1 MRRTAEACACWSIG
15 GGSEG
20 RSHRVPRRCDF
31 DLSEPDRWCWGRSD
45 QRRLARAKARCG
57 DEVLYCITKWTSDR
71 EEGLERVQE
80 KGTASWEKM
89 AHTHAQLHLAKA
101 SSAHWSLLRVK
112 TAGIMGPCK
121 AQAQAASLKRKAL
134 SGTAA
139 GNTDTL
145 DDLERESPLRSAPR
159 VDLPP
164 PPPSACL
171 AVSPPR
177 GKRDT

>member
-101 SSAHWSLLRVK
+101 S
-112 TAGIMGPCK
+112 
-121 AQAQAASLKRKAL
+121 
-134 SGTAA
+134 
-139 GNTDTL
+139 
-145 DDLERESPLRSAPR
+145 
-159 VDLPP
+159 
-164 PPPSACL
+164 
-171 AVSPPR
+171 
-177 GKRDT
+177 